1 MMRKVKIS
9 NLEIGNGTP
18 KIMGILNVSPESFYK
33 ESISIGKKIIS
44 ERALQMEKEGADIID
59 IGGMST
65 APYLYTVISVEKE
78 LKRIRNSV
86 NAVKEACR
94 IPVSVDT
101 PRADVAEASAELGVD
116 LINDV
121 TGLKYDDRMKEIVS
135 STGLPVIIG
144 AYGHKSITYKS
155 GDIFETMEIL
165 QESLDLA
172 REKGISDNKIIID
185 PLIGFFRSTGNN
197 PFFTKIAH
205 HSWCVRDLE
214 IISGLKRLSKISKPI
229 CISVSR
235 KSFIGKLFNLTESER
250 LIPSIIIQIICAL
263 NGASIIR
270 THDVKETKIGLELLQ
285 KITKDRGPNP
295 GTT

>member
-1 MMRKVKIS
+1 MKKVKIS

-44 ERALQMEKEGADIID
+44 ERAREIEEEGADIID
-59 IGGMST
+59 IGAMST
-65 APYLYTVISVEKE
+65 APYLDTAISVEKE
-78 LKRIRNSV
+78 IERMRYSIK
-86 NAVKEACR
+86 AVKEVCR
-94 IPVSVDT
+94 IPISVDT
-101 PRADVAEASAELGVD
+101 PRAEVAEDSVELGVD

-121 TGLKYDDRMKEIVS
+121 TGLKYDERMKEIVFLS
-135 STGLPVIIG
+135 KLPVIVG
-144 AYGHKSITYKS
+144 AYGKKSNTYMS
-155 GDIFETMEIL
+155 GDILETTEIL

-172 REKGISDNKIIID
+172 HENGISDNKIIID

-197 PFFTKIAH
+197 PFFTKISH
-205 HSWCVRDLE
+205 HNWYERDLN
-214 IISGLKRLSKISKPI
+214 IISGLNNMSKISNPI

-250 LIPSIIIQIICAL
+250 LIPSLISQIVCVL

-270 THDVKETKIGLELLQ
+270 THDVKETRMCLDLLQ
-285 KITKDRGPNP
+285 RITKNGSP
-295 GTT
+295 GLSSA

>member
-1 MMRKVKIS
+1 MKKVKIS

-44 ERALQMEKEGADIID
+44 ERAREIEDEGADIID
-59 IGGMST
+59 IGAMST
-65 APYLYTVISVEKE
+65 APYLDTSISVEKE
-78 LKRIRNSV
+78 IERMRYSIK
-86 NAVKEACR
+86 AVKEVCR
-94 IPVSVDT
+94 IPISVDT
-101 PRADVAEASAELGVD
+101 PRGEVAEASIKLGVD

-121 TGLKYDDRMKEIVS
+121 TGLKYDERMKEIVFLS
-135 STGLPVIIG
+135 ELPIIVG
-144 AYGHKSITYKS
+144 AYGKKSNTYMS
-155 GDIFETMEIL
+155 GDILETTEIL

-172 REKGISDNKIIID
+172 HENGISDNKIIID

-197 PFFTKIAH
+197 PFFTKISH
-205 HSWCVRDLE
+205 HNWYERDLN
-214 IISGLKRLSKISKPI
+214 IISGLNNMSKISNPI

-250 LIPSIIIQIICAL
+250 LIPSLISQIVCVL

-270 THDVKETKIGLELLQ
+270 THDVKETKMCLDLLQ
-285 KITKDRGPNP
+285 RITKNGSP
-295 GTT
+295 GLSMA

>member
-1 MMRKVKIS
+1 MMKKVKIS

-65 APYLYTVISVEKE
+65 APYLNTVISVEKE
-78 LKRIRNSV
+78 VKRIRNSV
-86 NAVKEACR
+86 NAVKEVCR

-135 STGLPVIIG
+135 SAGIAVIIG
-144 AYGHKSITYKS
+144 AYGHKSIIYKS

-205 HSWCVRDLE
+205 NSWYERDLE

-250 LIPSIIIQIICAL
+250 LIPSIIAQVICAL

-270 THDVKETKIGLELLQ
+270 THDVKETRISLELLQ
-285 KITKDRGPNP
+285 RMTRDRDARF
-295 GTT
+295 

>member
-1 MMRKVKIS
+1 MKKVKIS

-44 ERALQMEKEGADIID
+44 ERAREIEDEGADIID
-59 IGGMST
+59 IGAMST
-65 APYLYTVISVEKE
+65 APYLDTAISVEKE
-78 LKRIRNSV
+78 IERMRYSIK
-86 NAVKEACR
+86 AVKEVCR
-94 IPVSVDT
+94 IPISVDT
-101 PRADVAEASAELGVD
+101 PRAEVAEASIELGVD

-121 TGLKYDDRMKEIVS
+121 TGLKYDERMKEIVFLS
-135 STGLPVIIG
+135 KLPVIVG
-144 AYGHKSITYKS
+144 AYGKKSNTYMS
-155 GDIFETMEIL
+155 GDILETTEIL

-172 REKGISDNKIIID
+172 HENGIRDNKIIID

-197 PFFTKIAH
+197 PFFTKISH
-205 HSWCVRDLE
+205 HNWYERDLN
-214 IISGLKRLSKISKPI
+214 IISGLNNMSKISNPI

-250 LIPSIIIQIICAL
+250 LIPSLISQIVCVL

-270 THDVKETKIGLELLQ
+270 THDVKETKMCLDLLQ
-285 KITKDRGPNP
+285 RIAKKGSP
-295 GTT
+295 GLSTA